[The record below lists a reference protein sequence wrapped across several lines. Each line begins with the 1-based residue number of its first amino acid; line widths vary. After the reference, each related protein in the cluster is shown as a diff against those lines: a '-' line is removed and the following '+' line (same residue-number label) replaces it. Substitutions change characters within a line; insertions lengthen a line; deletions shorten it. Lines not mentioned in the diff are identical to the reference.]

1 MTDAATAADLMFRPA
16 SELAGLVRDGQVSAR
31 ELVEASLARIEALN
45 PTYNAFIDVFADE
58 ALAAADAVKPG
69 DDRPLAGVPTA
80 IKNNRPVA
88 GKRWTFSS
96 SLFGDFEAP
105 MEWIGVQRLR
115 EAGAIIIGQT
125 NLPEFGIVP
134 TTEPRRFGATRNP
147 WDPERT
153 SGGSSGGA
161 AAAVASGMIPIA
173 HANDGG
179 GSTRI
184 PAACCGLV
192 GLKAQRGRVS
202 AGPLVAWSFLGIDG
216 MVTRTSRDSAVALDV
231 LSGHTLGDVAWASDP
246 GRPFETMLGETP
258 RGLRIAMTTHSPVA
272 GVEVHRKA
280 RAAVEEAAALLRD
293 LGHEVTEADPP
304 WQFPELEEQFGAL
317 WAPMISTQT
326 AFGAMIAGREPTGDD
341 IEALS
346 MAMYRAAKELDALT
360 YAGVEM
366 QLQTAARGITQWMAQ
381 YDAVLCP
388 SLAEPQ
394 VPLGTIVTTDENDP
408 LGGFTRAAQ
417 FTPFT
422 PVANLTGSPAINVPL
437 LHDDE
442 LGLPLGVQLIGQPEG
457 EGALLALSAQ
467 LEEARP
473 WAGRRAPVA

>member
-1 MTDAATAADLMFRPA
+1 MNRTSSASWVKLMAGTAALT
-16 SELAGLVRDGQVSAR
+16 L
-31 ELVEASLARIEALN
+31 
-45 PTYNAFIDVFADE
+45 
-58 ALAAADAVKPG
+58 ALAACGSSDDGDGDATASDSPSAAESSSDSGATDTFTNDPCSGDQTSADTLRVG
-69 DDRPLAGVPTA
+69 GILPLTGNLAFLGPPEVAGVGLA
-80 IKNNRPVA
+80 VSDINAAGGVA
-88 GKRWTFSS
+88 GTTACLDMQDS
-96 SLFGDFEAP
+96 GDSTD
-105 MEWIGVQRLR
+105 MSVS
-115 EAGAIIIGQT
+115 T
-125 NLPEFGIVP
+125 N
-134 TTEPRRFGATRNP
+134 
-147 WDPERT
+147 
-153 SGGSSGGA
+153 
-161 AAAVASGMIPIA
+161 
-173 HANDGG
+173 
-179 GSTRI
+179 
-184 PAACCGLV
+184 
-192 GLKAQRGRVS
+192 S

-366 QLQTAARGITQWMAQ
+366 QLQTAARGITQWIAQ